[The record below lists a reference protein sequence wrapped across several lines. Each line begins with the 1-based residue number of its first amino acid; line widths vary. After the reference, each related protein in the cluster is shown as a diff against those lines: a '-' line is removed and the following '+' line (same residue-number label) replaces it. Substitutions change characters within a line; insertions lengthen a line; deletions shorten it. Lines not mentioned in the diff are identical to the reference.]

1 MSRSRTT
8 TEPLRMHGFT
18 PHDLLVRVP
27 THRVATHPGE
37 SLREDYLPDLG
48 WSPQEF
54 AARLRVPE
62 QLVIDLLAERTP
74 VTPELA
80 LRLGKL
86 FGQSPGSWVLHQ
98 LAHDYHAAFQ
108 AADADLEL
116 IVPVEEP
123 EEAEAEP
130 LRKAG

>member
-1 MSRSRTT
+1 MSKSRTT
-8 TEPLRMHGFT
+8 TEPLRMHGFS
-18 PHDLLVRVP
+18 PQELLVRLP
-27 THRVATHPGE
+27 THRRTTHPGE

-48 WSPQEF
+48 WSPAEL

-62 QLVIDLLAERTP
+62 PVVHDLLAERTS

-86 FGQSPGSWVLHQ
+86 FRQSPGLWILGQ
-98 LAHDYHAAFQ
+98 LAYDYYAAFRS
-108 AADADLEL
+108 ADADLER
-116 IVPVEEP
+116 IEPVEVHD
-123 EEAEAEP
+123 EAEPEP